1 VNLASPKLR
10 QATTT
15 GSKPSWVE
23 FSTGD
28 GSWVTTMLDF
38 WLEVTV
44 NSDISVYFAAYLT
57 ENLESVAE
65 SASLSRLKLVQLT
78 EPVSIQ

>member
-1 VNLASPKLR
+1 
-10 QATTT
+10 
-15 GSKPSWVE
+15 
-23 FSTGD
+23 
-28 GSWVTTMLDF
+28 MLDF